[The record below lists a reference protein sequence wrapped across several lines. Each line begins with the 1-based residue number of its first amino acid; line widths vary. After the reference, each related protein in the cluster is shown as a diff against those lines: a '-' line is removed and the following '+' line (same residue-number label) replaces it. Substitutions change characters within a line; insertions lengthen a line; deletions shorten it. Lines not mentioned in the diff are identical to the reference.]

1 MSFLG
6 VPILDWVILG
16 ALLLL
21 GIEAWVTC
29 RPAKR
34 QPPAAARQ
42 AHGVD
47 PDNPQS

>member
-21 GIEAWVTC
+21 GVEAWLTC
-29 RPAKR
+29 GPAKR
-34 QPPAAARQ
+34 APPGAAEPGRGNGPPAR
-42 AHGVD
+42 
-47 PDNPQS
+47 